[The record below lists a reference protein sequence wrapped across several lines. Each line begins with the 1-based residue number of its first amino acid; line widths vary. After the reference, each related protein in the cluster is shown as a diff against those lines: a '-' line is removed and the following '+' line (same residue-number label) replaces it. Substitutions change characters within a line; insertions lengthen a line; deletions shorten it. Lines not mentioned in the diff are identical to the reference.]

1 MQKGTLKEG
10 RHTQFQPL
18 FLPCQCMQG
27 FLEGRGSKG
36 GARDERR
43 AMREEERKLQR
54 ERERE
59 TEIQQHFQILGKS
72 KAMKEQSPIDCI

>member
-1 MQKGTLKEG
+1 VHWKIADTHNFNLFFFLANACKDSWRGGGAKE
-10 RHTQFQPL
+10 
-18 FLPCQCMQG
+18 
-27 FLEGRGSKG
+27 SKG

-59 TEIQQHFQILGKS
+59 RHRYNNTFRF
-72 KAMKEQSPIDCI
+72 

>member
-1 MQKGTLKEG
+1 MIADTLNFNLFFFLANACKDSWRGGGAKE
-10 RHTQFQPL
+10 
-18 FLPCQCMQG
+18 
-27 FLEGRGSKG
+27 SKG

-59 TEIQQHFQILGKS
+59 TQIQQHFQILGKS
-72 KAMKEQSPIDCI
+72 KAMKEQSQIDCI